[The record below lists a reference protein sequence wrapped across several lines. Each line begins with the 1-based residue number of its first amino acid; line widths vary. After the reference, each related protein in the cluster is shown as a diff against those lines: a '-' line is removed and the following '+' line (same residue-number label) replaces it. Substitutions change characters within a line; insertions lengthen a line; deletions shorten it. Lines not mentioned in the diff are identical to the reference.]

1 MTANQITRLL
11 QEILKLYPEEEV
23 SDETFERII
32 KNMPLYL
39 SELNYMLSMSDDF
52 YFETGD
58 DFIYI
63 ESKEKLQ
70 IVEEFTNLEKGY
82 IQLKKVENKW
92 NLRWN

>member
-1 MTANQITRLL
+1 MTTTQITKLL

-23 SDETFERII
+23 SDEMIERII

-39 SELNYMLSMSDDF
+39 SDLDYLLSMPNDF

-82 IQLKKVENKW
+82 IHLKKVENK
-92 NLRWN
+92 

>member
-11 QEILKLYPEEEV
+11 QEILKLYSEEEV

-82 IQLKKVENKW
+82 IQLKKVENK
-92 NLRWN
+92 